1 MELGLTGRKA
11 LITGASKGIGY
22 GVAEALGREGCS
34 VHIVSR
40 DAEMLGAAAAKL
52 AQETGATVAIHPTDL
67 SQRGAAEGLLE
78 AVGTPDILVNNA
90 GAIPGGDLQAIDE
103 ARWREAWDLKVFG
116 YINLARLA
124 YAAMKAGDGGVIC
137 NVTGLAADR
146 TDFSYIA
153 GTAGNA
159 SLNAFTKALG
169 SYSLEDGI
177 RVFAVSPGPV
187 ETERLVNL
195 MKTKAKSETG
205 SEDNWQSYLASM
217 PLARAATV
225 AEIAD
230 VVTFLVSDRASYV
243 SGTVLNVDGGH
254 GSRGGSFSK

>member
-1 MELGLTGRKA
+1 MELGLAGRKA
-11 LITGASKGIGY
+11 IVTGASKGIGY
-22 GVAEALGREGCS
+22 GVAEALAGEGCS

-40 DAEMLGAAAAKL
+40 DASMLGDAAERISSA
-52 AQETGATVAIHPTDL
+52 TGASVSAHPMDL
-67 SQRGAAEGLLE
+67 SQSGSAESILA
-78 AVGTPDILVNNA
+78 AVGAPDILVNNA
-90 GAIPGGDLQAIDE
+90 GAIPGGDLQTIDE

-116 YINLARLA
+116 YINMARQA
-124 YAAMKAGDGGVIC
+124 YAAMKSKNGGVIC

-187 ETERLVNL
+187 ETERLVTL
-195 MKTKAKSETG
+195 MKTRAKAETG
-205 SEDNWQSYLASM
+205 SEDNWQSYLGGM
-217 PLARAATV
+217 PLGRAARV
-225 AEIAD
+225 AEVAD
-230 VVTFLVSDRASYV
+230 VVTFLVSDRASYI

>member
-1 MELGLTGRKA
+1 MDLGLKGRTA
-11 LITGASKGIGY
+11 LVTGASKGIGY
-22 GVAEALGREGCS
+22 GIAEALCREGCN

-40 DAEMLGAAAAKL
+40 DTQSLEAAAARISS
-52 AQETGATVAIHPTDL
+52 ETHANVKFHALDL
-67 SQRGAAEGLLE
+67 SANGSAENLLGT
-78 AVGTPDILVNNA
+78 VGTPDILVNNA
-90 GAIPGGDLQAIDE
+90 GAIPGGDLQAINE
-103 ARWREAWDLKVFG
+103 TRWREAWDLKVFG
-116 YINLARLA
+116 YINITRQA
-124 YAAMKAGDGGVIC
+124 YAGMKDNGGGVIC

-159 SLNAFTKALG
+159 SLNAFTRALG
-169 SYSLEDGI
+169 SYSLEDAI

-187 ETERLVNL
+187 ATDRLVTL
-195 MKTKAKSETG
+195 MKSRAKDETG
-205 SEDNWQSYLASM
+205 SEDNWQSMLAGM
-217 PLARAATV
+217 PLGRAATV

>member
-22 GVAEALGREGCS
+22 GVAEALGREGCDL
-34 VHIVSR
+34 HIVSR
-40 DAEMLGAAAAKL
+40 DTETLGAAAAKL
-52 AQETGATVAIHPTDL
+52 ADETGATVAFHPTDL
-67 SQRGAAEGLLE
+67 AQRGAAEGLLE

-90 GAIPGGDLQAIDE
+90 GAIPGGNLQTIDE

-116 YINLARLA
+116 YINMARLT
-124 YAAMKAGDGGVIC
+124 YAAMQANAGGVIC

-195 MKTKAKSETG
+195 MKTKAKADTG